1 MIVTVNGTETDVPE
15 GATAEDLVTLLGH
28 RTDRVA
34 LEIDGEICPRYRRA
48 STVLRP
54 GQRVELVSFVGGG

>member
-1 MIVTVNGTETDVPE
+1 MIVTVNGTDTDVPD
-15 GATAEDLVTLLGH
+15 GTTAEDLVAILGH

-34 LEIDGEICPRYRRA
+34 LEIDGEICPRDRRA

-54 GQRVELVSFVGGG
+54 GQKVELVSFVGGG